1 VWVGLV
7 ICSNTNLVHFFE
19 LAHTITE
26 IFVSNVSMRK
36 VLDFALIHIF
46 LRWNDRWLKFWGT
59 TSDHEMVWASLVICK
74 NTNLVHP
81 TWLAHTLFEI
91 FVCSLSIRQ
100 VLDFAIIHNH
110 FGSFSLQWP
119 MFKILEHYRW
129 SWGGVRDP
137 CHMHKYKSCASSLAR
152 SHPPWDFCVQCKY
165 IERVLDLL
173 PFRIH
178 F

>member
-1 VWVGLV
+1 
-7 ICSNTNLVHFFE
+7 
-19 LAHTITE
+19 
-26 IFVSNVSMRK
+26 MRWCE
-36 VLDFALIHIF
+36 
-46 LRWNDRWLKFWGT
+46 R
-59 TSDHEMVWASLVICK
+59 VICK

-110 FGSFSLQWP
+110 FGSFSVQWP

-165 IERVLDLL
+165 IQSAFLICRHFLSIFSSFSLQGMIILWNYLMPIRSCHMYMHIACAFDLVL
-173 PFRIH
+173 
-178 F
+178 